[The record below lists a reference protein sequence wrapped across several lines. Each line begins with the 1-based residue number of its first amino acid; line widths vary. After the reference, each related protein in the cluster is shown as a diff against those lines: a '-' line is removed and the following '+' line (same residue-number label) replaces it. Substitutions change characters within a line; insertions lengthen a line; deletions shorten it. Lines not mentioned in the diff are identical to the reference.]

1 MHTLLQDQVHTPQTK
16 EQTKAISND
25 SSRVHV
31 DIVPVNLLL
40 QIMTN
45 ILFFPRTATPVWKS
59 HYAEPLIN
67 YLKKNGAEYAQALGK
82 TTPTIPRTTQAM
94 ITMQEGNAYHTSFQ
108 AWFWCWGLLFIQHS
122 TSSAPTARIKWQT
135 WSSQR
140 MKNRNSARGFLPG
153 WGARARSWSGS
164 VKRE

>member
-1 MHTLLQDQVHTPQTK
+1 
-16 EQTKAISND
+16 
-25 SSRVHV
+25 
-31 DIVPVNLLL
+31 
-40 QIMTN
+40 MTQAEYML
-45 ILFFPRTATPVWKS
+45 ILFQWTYYCRLWPIFCSSPVQLHLYENYIMQS
-59 HYAEPLIN
+59 HSSTIK
-67 YLKKNGAEYAQALGK
+67 KKNGAEYAQALGK